1 MTMKLRAIIL
11 SSLSAIFISACT
23 SGSGESPTAA
33 SPLTAPKDYAERNIE
48 SMANI
53 TAYDVYGAALSDANA
68 VYVSQDV
75 VITPMAWIKG
85 AQKAKLTPIGSKR
98 AFNVF
103 GFTAYNIDDNL
114 VALRVERRITADK
127 LAPLDTLGVPT
138 DGLYTL
144 SVNSRKKTV
153 KNIVS
158 VTPEGIITPSS
169 IMGNPVYN
177 ANGQLFGIVGEN
189 NRLIPA
195 STIAQILPRV
205 DCEHESVYQLR
216 LKSNKQYPAAS
227 SISGFTIHTSM
238 GKISMRLLDQTPEYK
253 ENIIRLVTDQF
264 YDSLLVHRVLS
275 NYLIQT
281 GAADSR
287 HAGPDSQVG
296 WQGPGYTI
304 PMHLVPGIFHHRGM
318 VAASKLPQDHNKSNR
333 SDGSQFYIVSGRKF
347 SNKDLDEI
355 EKEYHKKFSA
365 AQREVYSTVGG
376 APYLDDDYTIFA
388 EVTSGMDVV
397 DRIAALPLN
406 GDRPIQD
413 VRIYRATLIRK

>member
-1 MTMKLRAIIL
+1 
-11 SSLSAIFISACT
+11 
-23 SGSGESPTAA
+23 
-33 SPLTAPKDYAERNIE
+33 
-48 SMANI
+48 
-53 TAYDVYGAALSDANA
+53 
-68 VYVSQDV
+68 
-75 VITPMAWIKG
+75 
-85 AQKAKLTPIGSKR
+85 
-98 AFNVF
+98 
-103 GFTAYNIDDNL
+103 
-114 VALRVERRITADK
+114 
-127 LAPLDTLGVPT
+127 
-138 DGLYTL
+138 
-144 SVNSRKKTV
+144 
-153 KNIVS
+153 
-158 VTPEGIITPSS
+158 
-169 IMGNPVYN
+169 
-177 ANGQLFGIVGEN
+177 
-189 NRLIPA
+189 
-195 STIAQILPRV
+195 
-205 DCEHESVYQLR
+205 
-216 LKSNKQYPAAS
+216 
-227 SISGFTIHTSM
+227 
-238 GKISMRLLDQTPEYK
+238 MRLLDQTPEYK

-264 YDSLLVHRVLS
+264 YNSLLVHRVLS

-304 PMHLVPGIFHHRGM
+304 PMHLVPGIFHRRGM

>member
-1 MTMKLRAIIL
+1 MKLRAIIFIF
-11 SSLSAIFISACT
+11 LSALFIVACS
-23 SGSGESPTAA
+23 SGSDKSQPTSSSQLAVNDF
-33 SPLTAPKDYAERNIE
+33 SERNIE

-85 AQKAKLTPIGSKR
+85 AQKAKLTPVGSKR
-98 AFNVF
+98 AFNVY
-103 GFTAYNIDDNL
+103 GFTAYHIDDDL
-114 VALRVERRITADK
+114 VALRVERRVTADK
-127 LAPLDTLGVPT
+127 LASLDTLGT
-138 DGLYTL
+138 STEGLYTL
-144 SVNSRKKTV
+144 SVNSRKKLI
-153 KNIVS
+153 KNSVS
-158 VTPEGIITPSS
+158 VTPDGTVNPSS
-169 IMGNPVYN
+169 ILGNPVYN
-177 ANGQLFGIVGEN
+177 ANGQLFGIVGKN
-189 NRLIPA
+189 NQLIPA
-195 STIAQILPRV
+195 STISRMIPRING
-205 DCEHESVYQLR
+205 EHESIYQLR
-216 LKSNKQYPAAS
+216 LKSNKQYPASS
-227 SISGFTIHTSM
+227 SIIGFTIHTSM
-238 GKISMRLLDQTPEYK
+238 GKISMRLLDQTSEYK
-253 ENIIRLVTDQF
+253 ENIIRLVSDQF
-264 YDSLLVHRVLS
+264 YDSLLVHRVLP

-304 PMHLVPGIFHHRGM
+304 PMHLVPGIFHRRGM

-347 SNKDLDEI
+347 TNKDLDEI

-365 AQREVYSTVGG
+365 AQRDAYTTVGG

-397 DRIAALPLN
+397 DKIAALPLN